1 MTELLEN
8 GWVVVV
14 KHDCPTCE
22 LVQPVLRK
30 MADSGTPLQV
40 FSQDDPSFPEG
51 LATVVDD
58 RTVMYESRKQLKMN
72 VSLSRKIHIIALP
85 QETFLNAR

>member
-1 MTELLEN
+1 MTELLAN

-30 MADSGTPLQV
+30 MEDSGTPLQV

-58 RTVMYESRKQLKMN
+58 RDLEQSFRL
-72 VSLSRKIHIIALP
+72 
-85 QETFLNAR
+85 

>member
-51 LATVVDD
+51 LATVVDAEME
-58 RTVMYESRKQLKMN
+58 TVEIFGTSGG
-72 VSLSRKIHIIALP
+72 P
-85 QETFLNAR
+85 TGETVDFPAPDLN